1 MLSCELLK
9 CQYALQL
16 WQLSVNMNSMKIYLD
31 VCCLNRPFDD
41 QTQDRIH
48 LEAEAILAV
57 LNYSRMSG
65 WSVIGSDAI
74 DFEIG
79 RMPDHD
85 KRLKVQ
91 ILSTLHDV
99 YVKVDAGVERRSMEL
114 KQVGLKALDAL
125 HVSCAERAK
134 AEVFLTTDDHLLSKA
149 VQNKKILK
157 VRIENPL
164 RWVTEVLK

>member
-1 MLSCELLK
+1 
-9 CQYALQL
+9 
-16 WQLSVNMNSMKIYLD
+16 MKIYLD

-41 QTQDRIH
+41 QAQDRIH

-79 RMPDHD
+79 KMPDHD

-99 YVKVDAGVERRSMEL
+99 HVKVDAGVARRATEL
-114 KQVGLKALDAL
+114 KQMGLTPSMCL
-125 HVSCAERAK
+125 VRRGQRQRFFSQQ
-134 AEVFLTTDDHLLSKA
+134 TT
-149 VQNKKILK
+149 IC
-157 VRIENPL
+157 
-164 RWVTEVLK
+164 

>member
-1 MLSCELLK
+1 MPSCELLK
-9 CQYALQL
+9 FQYALQL

-57 LNYSRMSG
+57 FNYSRMSG

-99 YVKVDAGVERRSMEL
+99 YVKVDAGVERRAMEL
-114 KQVGLKALDAL
+114 KQVGLQTLDAL

>member
-1 MLSCELLK
+1 MSSCELLK
-9 CQYALQL
+9 LQYALQL
-16 WQLSVNMNSMKIYLD
+16 RQLSVNMNSMKIYLD

-41 QTQDRIH
+41 QNQDRIH

-65 WSVIGSDAI
+65 WSVISSDAI

-79 RMPDHD
+79 RIPDHD

-99 YVKVDAGVERRSMEL
+99 HVKVDAGVARRATEL
-114 KQVGLKALDAL
+114 KQMGLTPSMCL
-125 HVSCAERAK
+125 VRRGQRQRFFSQQ
-134 AEVFLTTDDHLLSKA
+134 TT
-149 VQNKKILK
+149 IC
-157 VRIENPL
+157 
-164 RWVTEVLK
+164 

>member
-1 MLSCELLK
+1 M
-9 CQYALQL
+9 QL
-16 WQLSVNMNSMKIYLD
+16 WRLSVNMNSMKIYLD

-99 YVKVDAGVERRSMEL
+99 YVKVDAGVERRAMEL
-114 KQVGLKALDAL
+114 RQMGLKDLDAL

-149 VQNKKILK
+149 LQNRKILK

>member
-9 CQYALQL
+9 FQYDLQL

-149 VQNKKILK
+149 LQNRKILK

>member
-1 MLSCELLK
+1 MPSCELLK
-9 CQYALQL
+9 LQYALQL
-16 WQLSVNMNSMKIYLD
+16 RQLSVNMNSMKIYLD

-79 RMPDHD
+79 RMPDYD

-99 YVKVDAGVERRSMEL
+99 HVKVDAGVERRAMEL
-114 KQVGLKALDAL
+114 KQMGLKDLDAL

-149 VQNKKILK
+149 LQNRKILK

>member
-1 MLSCELLK
+1 
-9 CQYALQL
+9 
-16 WQLSVNMNSMKIYLD
+16 MNNMKIYLD

-41 QTQDRIH
+41 QAQHRIH

-65 WSVIGSDAI
+65 WSVIGSEAI

-79 RMPDHD
+79 RIPDHD

-91 ILSTLHDV
+91 ILSTLHDI
-99 YVKVDAGVERRSMEL
+99 YVKVDAGVERRAMEL
-114 KQVGLKALDAL
+114 KQGGLKALDAL

-134 AEVFLTTDDHLLSKA
+134 AEVFLTTDDHLLNKA
-149 VQNKKILK
+149 VENKKTVK